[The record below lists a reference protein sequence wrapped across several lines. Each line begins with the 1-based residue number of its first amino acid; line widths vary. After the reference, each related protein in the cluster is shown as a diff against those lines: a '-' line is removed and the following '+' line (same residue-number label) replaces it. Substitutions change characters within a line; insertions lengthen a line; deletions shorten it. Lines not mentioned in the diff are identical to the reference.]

1 MERKQNVLTR
11 LEVMV
16 GVILV
21 FLLLINIFI
30 VKFGFIREIL
40 PLMVYKSEKNI
51 LSDLLFLEGACILAI
66 GAYVASGI
74 SILRMETPS
83 SLYASPNGHSRY
95 VKEVRKKQI
104 AFGTILIIIGAS
116 LIGLSILIGSGI
128 S

>member
-1 MERKQNVLTR
+1 MIR
-11 LEVMV
+11 LEVKI
-16 GVILV
+16 GIILL
-21 FLLLINIFI
+21 FLLLFNIFI
-30 VKFGFIREIL
+30 IKFGFIRERL
-40 PLMVYKSEKNI
+40 PLLAYKSEKNI
-51 LSDLLFLEGACILAI
+51 LSDLLFLEGAFTLGL

-95 VKEVRKKQI
+95 VREVRKKQI

-116 LIGLSILIGSGI
+116 LIGLSIIIGSGI

>member
-1 MERKQNVLTR
+1 MTR
-11 LEVMV
+11 LEVKV
-16 GVILV
+16 GVILL
-21 FLLLINIFI
+21 FLFLINIFI
-30 VKFGFIREIL
+30 IKFGFLREKL
-40 PLMVYKSEKNI
+40 PFMAYKSEKNI
-51 LSDLLFLEGACILAI
+51 LSDLFFLEGAFILAL

-95 VKEVRKKQI
+95 VREVRKKQI

-116 LIGLSILIGSGI
+116 LIGLSIVIGSGI